1 MTDTV
6 KTSTGGLQDATASGT
21 PIPGADTEA
30 ALTSGGSLQEVA
42 PGGGGGEPV
51 QGPEGPE
58 GPEGPQGPEG
68 PEGPEGPQGPPGQ
81 AGLDGD
87 PTNAQTVAAAIANMG
102 EDELAT
108 VRVALGIEPEA

>member
-58 GPEGPQGPEG
+58 GPEGPQGP
-68 PEGPEGPQGPPGQ
+68 PGQ

>member
-51 QGPEGPE
+51 P

-81 AGLDGD
+81 DGLDGD
-87 PTNAQTVAAAIANMG
+87 PTNAQTVAAAIANMD

-108 VRVALGIEPEA
+108 VRVALGIELGGG